1 MLIQVPHVLTKEQVA
16 ACRKVIDDAKWVD
29 GRGTAGAHAAAV
41 KQNMQLPENSPEAR
55 QLGEMVLQALSSS
68 PLFISFALPLRVLP
82 PMFNRYG
89 SGQFFGS
96 HVDGAI
102 RGIPGT
108 GMRMRTDVSCTLF
121 LAETDEYDGGEL
133 CVLDDYGTH
142 EIKLSAGDA
151 VLYPATSL
159 HHVNPVT
166 RGFRVASFFWVQS
179 MVRDERA
186 RRMLF
191 DLDQTIQRLTT
202 KLGVEDPEV
211 VRLGGIYHNLIRYWA
226 DT

>member
-1 MLIQVPHVLTKEQVA
+1 MLIVVPKVLTKEQVA
-16 ACRKVIDDAKWVD
+16 ASRMVTDDAKWID
-29 GRGTAGAHAAAV
+29 GRATAGAQAAAV
-41 KQNMQLPENSPEAR
+41 KQNMQLPDSAPEAR
-55 QLGEMVLQALSSS
+55 QLSEMVLEALFKS
-68 PLFISFALPLRVLP
+68 PLFVSFALPLRVLP

-108 GMRMRTDVSCTLF
+108 GARMRTDVSVTLF
-121 LAETDEYDGGEL
+121 LSEPDEYDGGEL
-133 CVLDDYGTH
+133 CVVDSYGTH
-142 EIKLSAGDA
+142 EIKLQAGDA

-159 HHVNPVT
+159 HHVKPLT

-186 RRMLF
+186 RTMLF
-191 DLDQTIQRLTT
+191 DMDQTIQKLTT
-202 KLGVEDPEV
+202 SLGVKNPEV
-211 VRLGGIYHNLIRYWA
+211 VGLSGIYHNLIRYWA
-226 DT
+226 DA